1 MKTLI
6 VTLENGDENDLF
18 AVVKSDGFVYSTA
31 GNNETEIRDNLK
43 DLITD
48 FLENEGKDMKVWDGI
63 TASDIE
69 FEFVYDLS
77 AFFDTFNAI
86 KISSLAKNAGINQSL
101 MRQYAT
107 GSKQPSVQQAKKIE
121 MAIHQLGQS
130 LMNVRVC

>member
-1 MKTLI
+1 M
-6 VTLENGDENDLF
+6 F
-18 AVVKSDGFVYSTA
+18 AVVKGDGFLYSTA
-31 GNNETEIRDNLK
+31 GNSEIEIRDNLK

-48 FLENEGKDMKVWDGI
+48 FLENEGKEIKAWDGL
-63 TASDIE
+63 TANDVE

-77 AFFDTFNAI
+77 AFFDTFEAI
-86 KISSLAKNAGINQSL
+86 KISSLAKNSGINQSL

>member
-1 MKTLI
+1 MKTLT

-18 AVVKSDGFVYSTA
+18 AVVKGDGFVYSTA
-31 GNNETEIRDNLK
+31 GSNETEIKDNLK

-48 FLENEGKDMKVWDGI
+48 FLENEGKEMKVWNGI
-63 TASDIE
+63 TANDIE

-77 AFFDTFNAI
+77 AFFDTFEAI
-86 KISSLAKNAGINQSL
+86 KISSLAKNSGINQSL

>member
-18 AVVKSDGFVYSTA
+18 AVVKGDGFVYSTA

-48 FLENEGKDMKVWDGI
+48 FLENEGKEMKVWDGI
-63 TASDIE
+63 TVNDIV

-77 AFFDTFNAI
+77 AFFDTFEAI
-86 KISSLAKNAGINQSL
+86 KISSLAKNSGINQSL

>member
-31 GNNETEIRDNLK
+31 GKNEIEIRNNLK
-43 DLITD
+43 DLIID
-48 FLENEGKDMKVWDGI
+48 FLENEGKEMKVWDGI
-63 TASDIE
+63 TANDIE

-77 AFFDTFNAI
+77 AFFDTFEAI
-86 KISSLAKNAGINQSL
+86 KINSLAKNAGINQSL

>member
-31 GNNETEIRDNLK
+31 GNNETEIRNNLK
-43 DLITD
+43 DLIID
-48 FLENEGKDMKVWDGI
+48 FLENEGKEMKAWDGI
-63 TASDIE
+63 TANDIE

-77 AFFDTFNAI
+77 AFFDTFDAI
-86 KISSLAKNAGINQSL
+86 KISSLAKNSGINQSL

>member
-63 TASDIE
+63 TANDIE

-77 AFFDTFNAI
+77 AFFDTFEAI